1 MNTSLKTMQESLIKT
16 AAAIELVVFDV
27 DGVFTDGRIWI
38 DNAGNES
45 KSFHVRDGHG
55 VKLLLHYGV
64 QVAVLSG
71 RQSQA
76 VHVRM
81 QELGVSDV
89 LQGHI
94 DKRAAFNELI
104 HKKTVEKSHIAYV
117 GDDIVDVQAMK
128 LAALSIAVAD
138 AHAWVKQQA
147 DIVTQNAGGQG
158 AVREVCELILD
169 AKGLLDKAL
178 QYNL

>member
-1 MNTSLKTMQESLIKT
+1 MQESLKKSV
-16 AAAIELVVFDV
+16 AEIELVVFDV

-38 DNAGNES
+38 DTSGNES
-45 KSFHVRDGHG
+45 KCFHVRDGHG
-55 VKLLLHYGV
+55 IKLLLHYGI

-71 RQSQA
+71 RESRA
-76 VHVRM
+76 VEIRM
-81 QELGVSDV
+81 QELGVQDV

-104 HKKTVEKSHIAYV
+104 NSKSINQGQVAYV
-117 GDDIVDVQAMK
+117 GDDIVDVQAMQ
-128 LAALSIAVAD
+128 LAALSFAVAD
-138 AHAWVKQQA
+138 AHPWVKEQA
-147 DIVTQNAGGQG
+147 DIVTEYTGGHG

-169 AKGLLDKAL
+169 AKGLLNKAL

>member
-1 MNTSLKTMQESLIKT
+1 MQASLKKSAAEIK
-16 AAAIELVVFDV
+16 LVVFDV

-38 DNAGNES
+38 DSSGNES

-71 RQSQA
+71 RESRA
-76 VHVRM
+76 VDIRM
-81 QELGVSDV
+81 RELGVQDV

-94 DKRAAFNELI
+94 DKRTAFNELI
-104 HKKTVEKSHIAYV
+104 SGKSVSKDQVAYV
-117 GDDIVDVQAMK
+117 GDDIVDVQAMQ
-128 LAALSIAVAD
+128 LAALSFAVAD
-138 AHAWVKQQA
+138 AHPWVKEQA
-147 DIVTQNAGGQG
+147 DIVTQNAGGHG

-169 AKGLLDKAL
+169 CKGLLNKAL

>member
-1 MNTSLKTMQESLIKT
+1 MEIADTLKTK
-16 AAAIELVVFDV
+16 AANIELVVFDV

-38 DNAGNES
+38 DDSGKES

-55 VKLLLHYGV
+55 IKLLLHYGV
-64 QVAVLSG
+64 HVAVLSG
-71 RQSQA
+71 RKSHA
-76 VHVRM
+76 VEVRM
-81 QELGVSDV
+81 RELGVSDV

-94 DKRAAFNELI
+94 DKRTAFNELVQN
-104 HKKTVEKSHIAYV
+104 KNLSNEQVAFV
-117 GDDIVDVQAMK
+117 GDDIVDVQAMQ

-138 AHAWVKQQA
+138 AHVWVKQQA
-147 DIVTQNAGGQG
+147 DIVTQTAGGHG

-169 AKGLLDKAL
+169 AKGLLDTAL

>member
-1 MNTSLKTMQESLIKT
+1 MKIPAAQKTT
-16 AAAIELVVFDV
+16 AANIELVIFDV

-38 DNAGNES
+38 DDAGKES

-71 RQSQA
+71 RKSKA
-76 VHVRM
+76 VEVRM
-81 QELGVSDV
+81 HELGVEDV

-94 DKRAAFNELI
+94 DKRSAFNEFI
-104 HKKTVEKSHIAYV
+104 KSKQLSNDRVAYV
-117 GDDIVDVQAMK
+117 GDDIVDVQAMQ
-128 LAALSIAVAD
+128 LAALSFAVAD
-138 AHAWVKQQA
+138 AHAWVQQHA
-147 DIVTQNAGGQG
+147 DIVTQSAGGHG